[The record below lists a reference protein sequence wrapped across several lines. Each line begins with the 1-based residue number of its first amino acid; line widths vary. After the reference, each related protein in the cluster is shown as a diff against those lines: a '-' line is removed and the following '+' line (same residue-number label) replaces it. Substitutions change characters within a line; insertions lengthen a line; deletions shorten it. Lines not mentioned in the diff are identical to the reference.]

1 MSFKERY
8 LEEVSTKNKENNG
21 SNFGTGLALAGGGAL
36 LAKKTGLLKGI
47 AAGAAKAAKLAKLSK
62 AGSGAAYVDPSLDR
76 MEAAKISA
84 LYSGLGT
91 ALINSPSV
99 IFGGLPA
106 GALAIGSGMA
116 AAKGGA
122 LGAAL
127 GGGRDTLLKSSAI
140 PAAVVAGAAP
150 LSNMA
155 FDAAGYDTIEVDPT
169 ISAALTGGV
178 GGLGWLMRNWRKK
191 KEIV

>member
-1 MSFKERY
+1 MSFKDRY
-8 LEEVSTKNKENNG
+8 LEEASTKNKENDS
-21 SNFGTGLALAGGGAL
+21 SNAGTGLALAGGGAL
-36 LAKKTGLLKGI
+36 LAKKAGLLKGM
-47 AAGAAKAAKLAKLSK
+47 AAGAAKAAKLAKLAK

-91 ALINSPSV
+91 ALVNSPSA

-122 LGAAL
+122 LGAVL

-155 FDAAGYDTIEVDPT
+155 FDAAGYDTIEVDPV